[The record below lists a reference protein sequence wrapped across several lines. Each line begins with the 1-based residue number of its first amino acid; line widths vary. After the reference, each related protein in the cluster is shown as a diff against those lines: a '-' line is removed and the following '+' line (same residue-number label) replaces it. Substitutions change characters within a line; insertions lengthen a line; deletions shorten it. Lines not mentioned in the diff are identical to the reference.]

1 MDWEIDGIFNPD
13 EVVGA
18 SVLVIFL
25 KIKLIINQDVIS
37 TQISNPLM
45 FGESANCYTDTL
57 RLLVT
62 VQLW

>member
-1 MDWEIDGIFNPD
+1 MDWEIDGILNPD
-13 EVVGA
+13 EVAGA
-18 SVLVIFL
+18 SVLAIFL

-45 FGESANCYTDTL
+45 FGESAEGYTDTL